1 MTREQ
6 PGPRANLRGV
16 RRAHEKIS
24 PPPNLIL
31 ILFLALE
38 FSKIESEK
46 EKQKQNEW
54 PYLTPHPSPLAFALR
69 PSLLYLP

>member
-6 PGPRANLRGV
+6 PGPRAKSRGV

-54 PYLTPHPSPLAFALR
+54 PYLTPHPSPLTPH
-69 PSLLYLP
+69 PSPLYLP